1 MKNLF
6 SYTLVKYCV
15 TSAPSPL
22 QPTNHP
28 PEEQHTYSLTWWCG
42 RYVGG
47 WIILCLCFWLQWKLI
62 PGGTKGIM
70 FLTLIYYKN
79 TSHEELNPFN
89 CSGFITI
96 CLRFFHNLFP
106 YQRCGILLI
115 N

>member
-62 PGGTKGIM
+62 PGGTKGRRI
-70 FLTLIYYKN
+70 LTLIYYKN
-79 TSHEELNPFN
+79 TSHEELNPFLFWIYYHMLKILPQ
-89 CSGFITI
+89 FIPIPKMWNFT
-96 CLRFFHNLFP
+96 N
-106 YQRCGILLI
+106 
-115 N
+115 